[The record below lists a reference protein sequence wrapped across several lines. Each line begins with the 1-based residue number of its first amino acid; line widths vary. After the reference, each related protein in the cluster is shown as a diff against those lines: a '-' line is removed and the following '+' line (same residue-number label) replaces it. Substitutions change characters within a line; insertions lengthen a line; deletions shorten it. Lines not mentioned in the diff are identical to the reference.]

1 MDSFIKDYHQFAGN
15 VLFPFR
21 VFLLFSTLSFFIIL
35 NLLVNCIPL
44 NTGLDITFTCSILL
58 QKIIGFTLHIQG
70 EENLINNSERPCII
84 VSNHINHFDPLI
96 QLLIQKKSQT
106 FLTHHIYTKFPFSLL
121 FGKKPIPC
129 DKEKATGSVFKIKNH
144 ILSGGQVTMFP
155 DGCNLIPP
163 NQLLAP
169 FRRGA
174 FAPKEPVL
182 PMVIRYVPSTQSN
195 LNWDNEQTLLSLT
208 RNVLLDGDIQVYVSI
223 LPLETYTDEYDSSED
238 YKQHVFDKM
247 ESELSK
253 LPKQTPSIQIQK
265 KNDENIFSPLCN
277 LLYLSLLNL
286 LFQNTYWST
295 LSALG
300 FIFSYFRRYYPTGN
314 TRLLDDVFV
323 SYCSYSIVSYV
334 FLE

>member
-1 MDSFIKDYHQFAGN
+1 MDLFIKEYHEFAGC
-15 VLFPFR
+15 VLFPLR
-21 VFLLFSTLSFFIIL
+21 LFLGVSTLSFFTII
-35 NLLVNCIPL
+35 NLILNCIPL
-44 NTGLDITFTCSILL
+44 NTGLDSNVMCSIIL
-58 QKIIGFTLHIQG
+58 QKIMGITLHIQG
-70 EENLINNSERPCII
+70 EENIRLHSQTPCII
-84 VSNHINHFDPLI
+84 VSNHINHLDPMI
-96 QLLIQKKSQT
+96 HLLVQRKSQT
-106 FLTHHIYTKFPFSLL
+106 FLTKNIYTKFPFSLL

-129 DKEKATGSVFKIKNH
+129 DKEKATGAVFKIKNK
-144 ILSGGQVTMFP
+144 ILEGGQVTMFP
-155 DGCNLIPP
+155 DGCNVIPP
-163 NQLLAP
+163 NEILAP

-182 PMVIRYVPSTQSN
+182 PIVIRYVPSTRKN
-195 LNWDNEQTLLSLT
+195 MNWNNDQTLLSLT
-208 RNVLLDGDIQVYVSI
+208 KEFFLDGDIHVYVSV
-223 LPLETYTDEYDSSED
+223 LPLETYKDEYDSSEE
-238 YKQHVFDKM
+238 YKNHVFDRM

-323 SYCSYSIVSYV
+323 SYCSYSMVSYV

>member
-1 MDSFIKDYHQFAGN
+1 MDSFIKDYHQFAGY

-21 VFLLFSTLSFFIIL
+21 VFLSLSTLSFFIIL
-35 NLLVNCIPL
+35 NLIINCIPL
-44 NTGLDITFTCSILL
+44 NTGLDITVTFSILL

-96 QLLIQKKSQT
+96 QLLIQRKSQT
-106 FLTHHIYTKFPFSLL
+106 FLTHHVYTKFPFSLL

-144 ILSGGQVTMFP
+144 ILSGGQLTMFP

-195 LNWDNEQTLLSLT
+195 LNWDNEQTLFSLT

-238 YKQHVFDKM
+238 YKQHVFDRM
-247 ESELSK
+247 ENELSK
-253 LPKQTPSIQIQK
+253 LPKQKPTLKIQSR
-265 KNDENIFSPLCN
+265 ENEYVCFPLCN
-277 LLYLSLLNL
+277 LLYFSLLNL
-286 LFQNTYWST
+286 LLQKTYLST
-295 LSALG
+295 LASLC
-300 FIFSYFRRYYPTGN
+300 FIFSYFGQYYPTGN
-314 TRLLDDVFV
+314 TRLLENTFIA
-323 SYCSYSIVSYV
+323 YYSYSLAYSLFYG
-334 FLE
+334 